1 MTTSTKRHA
10 STEAVQ
16 AVQPTSTGAVLA
28 KAATRA
34 AERLGLSQRDLA
46 RIVGLSEASASR
58 MVRDPSR
65 VPLEPTSKEGELA
78 LLFLRVFRSL
88 DALVGGDG
96 TAARAWLHAENLH
109 LNGVPAE
116 RIRTVEGLVHVG
128 EYLDALRGAF

>member
-1 MTTSTKRHA
+1 MTTSKRLA
-10 STEAVQ
+10 SPEMSPAEPV
-16 AVQPTSTGAVLA
+16 GARAGTVLA
-28 KAATRA
+28 KAALRA
-34 AERLGLSQRDLA
+34 AERLDLSQRDFA

-58 MVRDPSR
+58 MARDPSR
-65 VPLEPTSKEGELA
+65 LPLDPASKEGELA

-88 DALVGGDG
+88 DSLVGGDG
-96 TAARAWLHAENLH
+96 NAARAWLHAENVH